1 MPNIEVRGKYRTF
14 RYDGDAP
21 LDFTPYNNSIFL
33 IRRPNPTTFVT
44 LQQYVPGQGGVFTTF
59 QPGSSY
65 TIVTN
70 ADGSQDFN
78 FDMGPYTRV
87 NRLPS
92 STIIQSPNFY
102 IGLDKNSIVVPIS
115 SYALSVNKPLSSVVN
130 ILYINGQGNRLQ
142 YLAADSFR
150 TGAPVNFTHFLPN
163 SGYELRT
170 RLPFTFFAPLQSEM
184 GDAFAVGNNDGG
196 EFGMGHRYSLFRE
209 GSLSLDGPSVIA
221 DQTFGIW
228 DKIVTNGTQQ
238 TISWN
243 GQTFASASQA
253 ALSSCGASKAL
264 FVLGSNLS
272 GQLGTG
278 SSQQY
283 YPTWTRV
290 PGQWKDVD
298 IGSEH
303 MLAINSSGHLYSTGS
318 NARGQLGLGSGV
330 VSVNTLTLVDNRPIW
345 VELAPDGQSTVVRDS
360 LGRIW
365 GCGRN
370 DSGQLGLNNTTS
382 SVYTLTQE
390 ATNSTWKK
398 VRGGGNSGFMVA
410 LKENK
415 LFGTGTSSYY
425 FGSGTTASQKIFTQ
439 EILGLTD
446 IEDFYRSYR
455 GTYIKRIGQDKLFAS
470 GYEGSARYSYLAT
483 SPFSAAEQPGGFNP
497 GVLLYFTKTAIP
509 SNITKIISNNTSG
522 TFGYISNNR
531 FYVRVTSTIAP
542 KTFTIFSAFNAYD
555 VYPEIGGFFSTF
567 FIMKDGIRPTPTPT
581 LTPTPTP
588 TLTPSPTPPPWP
600 SPVNVLQVAIFGGTY
615 PGYGSQFPTS
625 NQYYAYNSPG
635 NLNSNFTFN
644 FNEPNGGYVPPGAI
658 ASSTFDY
665 EKGNFNNIVGI
676 GINVYTGTGQSP
688 AGRYNPRYIYK
699 KIGTRWEYTLL
710 PANLDA
716 NTIRPEYTPADGCD
730 TLLIT
735 PQHPQYSST
744 SQGVYNLIFVRN
756 KRWCEAISYD
766 RGSTWDTSSIETI
779 DNYYSGTGTNKMIY
793 SRSRGVNYKVCVVG
807 CRSNTT
813 QLIFAQ
819 RFPDFNSPE
828 IIFNNYTLGLGY
840 IQGFDFK
847 HDYYDIPT
855 VVFSLIQS
863 GAIGAIALIR
873 KINGSWQTVI
883 VKQGIVNLCS
893 PGQTYS
899 TISRRNS
906 PNISLELDPTNN
918 NLIYIA
924 YLRYGSNLFVAGYI
938 NVLCYNLAT
947 NSIVFDETVVRA
959 TGAQGITEPALH
971 SVDSSMADV
980 PILFYDKT
988 NSSLNLFFVGY
999 NQLSNPRNKNL
1010 MMSRINGSWTAPA
1023 NNFTTTGT
1031 FGPNM
1036 SNNRQLSVK
1045 Y

>member
-59 QPGSSY
+59 LPGSSY

-87 NRLPS
+87 DRLPS
-92 STIIQSPNFY
+92 STTIQSPNFY
-102 IGLDKNSIVVPIS
+102 IGLDKNSIAVPIS

-170 RLPFTFFAPLQSEM
+170 RVPFTFFAPLQSEM
-184 GDAFAVGNNDGG
+184 GDAFAIGNNDGG
-196 EFGMGHRYSLFRE
+196 EFGMGHRYSLFR
-209 GSLSLDGPSVIA
+209 GNSFSLNGPVIA
-221 DQTFGIW
+221 EQTFGIW
-228 DKIVTNGTQQ
+228 DKIICNGSLQD
-238 TISWN
+238 ISWN
-243 GQTFASASQA
+243 GQTFTSASQA

-264 FVLGSNLS
+264 FVLGSNLR

-290 PGQWKDVD
+290 PGQWKD
-298 IGSEH
+298 IEMGSSH
-303 MLAINSSGHLYSTGS
+303 MLAINPSGHLYACGS
-318 NARGQLGLGSGV
+318 NSSGQLGLGS
-330 VSVNTLTLVDNRPIW
+330 STLSANTLTLVDNSRNY
-345 VELAPDGQSTVVRDS
+345 VELASPWSATIVRDS

-370 DSGQLGLNNTTS
+370 VEGQLGLNNTTS
-382 SVYTLTQE
+382 PVYTLTQE
-390 ATNSTWKK
+390 ATNSTWTK
-398 VRGGGNSGFMVA
+398 VRGSYKGFTVA

-415 LFGTGTSSYY
+415 LFGTGTMSYY
-425 FGSGTTASQKIFTQ
+425 FGSGSGTQKNIFTQ

-446 IEDFYRSYR
+446 IEDFYISDR
-455 GTYIKRIGQDKLFAS
+455 GTYIKRIGRDKLFAS
-470 GYEGSARYSYLAT
+470 GTESTARNSYLAT
-483 SPFSAAEQPGGFNP
+483 FPFSAAEGGN
-497 GVLLYFTKTAIP
+497 LLYFTQTRIP
-509 SNITKIISNNTSG
+509 NNITKIISTGSG
-522 TFGYISNNR
+522 TLGYISNNR
-531 FYVRVTSTIAP
+531 FYVRVTSTLAP
-542 KTFTIFSAFNAYD
+542 KDFTIFSAFNAYD
-555 VYPEIGGFFSTF
+555 VYPEAPNSIFSTF

-581 LTPTPTP
+581 PTSTLTPTPTP
-588 TLTPSPTPPPWP
+588 TPTSRPFP
-600 SPVNVLQVAIFGGTY
+600 SPVNVLQVAIFGGNSPS
-615 PGYGSQFPTS
+615 PGFQFSTS

-644 FNEPNGGYVPPGAI
+644 PNEPNGGYVPPGSI
-658 ASSTFDY
+658 TSTTFDY
-665 EKGNFNNIVGI
+665 EKGNFNNIVGT
-676 GINVYTGTGQSP
+676 GINIYTYPGQSP
-688 AGRYNPRYIYK
+688 EGRYNPRYIYK

-710 PANLDA
+710 PADLDA
-716 NTIRPEYTPADGCD
+716 NTIRREYRRPDDGCD
-730 TLLIT
+730 TLMIT
-735 PQHPQYSST
+735 PEHPDYSYT

-813 QLIFAQ
+813 QFIFAQ
-819 RFPDFNSPE
+819 RFPDFNSNE
-828 IIFNNYTLGLGY
+828 IINNSNTLGLGS
-840 IQGFDFK
+840 IRGFDFK
-847 HDYYDIPT
+847 HDYNDIPT
-855 VVFSLIQS
+855 IASILLSALI
-863 GAIGAIALIR
+863 LIR

-1023 NNFTTTGT
+1023 NFFTTTSLGS
-1031 FGPNM
+1031 FGPTM